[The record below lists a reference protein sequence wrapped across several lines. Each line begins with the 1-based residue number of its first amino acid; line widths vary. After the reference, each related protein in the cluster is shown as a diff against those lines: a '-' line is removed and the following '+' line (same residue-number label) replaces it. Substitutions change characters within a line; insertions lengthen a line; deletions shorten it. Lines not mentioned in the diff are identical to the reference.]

1 MFGTVVET
9 QPATAMRPIEYV
21 LLINAA
27 SLGSQHFLVNDA
39 LFDGLC
45 QHVREDADGDIDLIK
60 QGFAHLVAAI
70 INAVNAG
77 QNPKDDLVMM
87 AITCGAVLHGT
98 PAPENRTYLLRI
110 RLDGQHEIL
119 CMDESIYED
128 LNTSDGAWDMWNR
141 TQKMVD
147 LAVREAKG
155 SA

>member
-9 QPATAMRPIEYV
+9 PPATSMRPIELV
-21 LLINAA
+21 MLINAT
-27 SLGSQHFLVNDA
+27 SLGSQHFRVSDA
-39 LFDGLC
+39 LFDHMC
-45 QHVREDADGDIDLIK
+45 QQVRENADGNVDLK
-60 QGFAHLVAAI
+60 RGFAHLVAAI

-77 QNPKDDLVMM
+77 QNPEDDLVMM

-119 CMDESIYED
+119 CMDESIYEG